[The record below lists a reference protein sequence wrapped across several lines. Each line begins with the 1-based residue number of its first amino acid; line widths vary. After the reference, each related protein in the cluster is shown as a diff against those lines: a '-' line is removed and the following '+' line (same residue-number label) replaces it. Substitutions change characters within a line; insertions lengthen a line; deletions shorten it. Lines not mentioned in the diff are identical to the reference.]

1 MKRTILFFAFAV
13 SLLLTGSATASP
25 FHCSDY
31 RGDIVDFKNHGSATK
46 IAFAGFKFNG
56 APVIWSNEALG
67 SDWDPML
74 KQYAY
79 YYECAR
85 HVLGTTLNQTGNN
98 FDATDSVT
106 RADCWAASKLVI
118 SDGVALAKIE
128 ELQNQ
133 INTMSRSQWA
143 SFPGPVR
150 RVHLAKED
158 CRLK

>member
-1 MKRTILFFAFAV
+1 MKRTILFFALTV
-13 SLLLTGSATASP
+13 SILWAGSATASP

-31 RGDIVDFKNHGSATK
+31 RGDIVDFKNHGSASK

-56 APVIWSNEALG
+56 APVIWDNEALG
-67 SDWDPML
+67 ADWDPVL

-85 HVLGTTLNQTGNN
+85 HVLGTTLKQTGNN
-98 FDATDSVT
+98 FEDSENVN
-106 RADCWAASKLVI
+106 RADCWAAAKLVI
-118 SDGVALAKIE
+118 SDGVTLATIE
-128 ELQNQ
+128 NLENE
-133 INTMSRSQWA
+133 INSMPRTQWA

-150 RVHLAKED
+150 QVHFTKD